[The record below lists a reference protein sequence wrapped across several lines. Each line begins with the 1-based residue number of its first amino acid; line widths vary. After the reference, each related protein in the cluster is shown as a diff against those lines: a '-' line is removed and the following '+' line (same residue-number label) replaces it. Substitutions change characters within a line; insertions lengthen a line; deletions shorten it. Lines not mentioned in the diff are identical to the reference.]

1 MTVTQEQPYNALPEG
16 FEGEQKRRTEFDSAE
31 EKLAYDA
38 DGLIALAKKTYS
50 KKIVTVN
57 EAFDLRSR
65 QDDNPENLRRAIAMK
80 LKNPEQVKIDER
92 LTALVVEPINA
103 LPEAQ
108 RIVNGEVRSGEKV
121 ARAIPDVAAFL
132 DEVNLQ
138 KQDGVLLD
146 FFELNESGQ
155 LVMKDDCEEA
165 YGLGENA
172 LQARMRQTRVVY
184 KEDGQTKVM
193 TGEEYFNVTEKD
205 GEDRPLNMRLSEAAK
220 KIDLQSILMARGLPT
235 LKWDGNKHVEEYARM
250 NTGQLERSKI
260 TWTDDETLVKDDGSP
275 DFSRARHACWVA
287 VNESVRSFVCNSR
300 NRADDLGSR
309 GVLRVNLDF
318 ES

>member
-1 MTVTQEQPYNALPEG
+1 MAEQQTYNALPEG
-16 FEGEQKRRTEFDSAE
+16 FEGEQKRKTEFDSAE

-80 LKNPEQVKIDER
+80 LKNPEQVEIDER
-92 LTALVVEPINA
+92 LMALVVEPTNA
-103 LPEAQ
+103 LPEAK
-108 RIVNGEVRSGEKV
+108 RTIRGKVRSGEEV

-132 DEVNLQ
+132 TEVNLQ
-138 KQDGVLLD
+138 KQDGILLD

-155 LVMKDDCEEA
+155 LVMKDDCKEA

-172 LQARMRQTRVVY
+172 LQARIRQTRVVHT
-184 KEDGQTKVM
+184 KEGQTKVM
-193 TGEEYFNVTEKD
+193 TGEEYFNVTEQD
-205 GEDRPLNMRLSEAAK
+205 EEGRPLEMELSQAAK
-220 KIDLQSILMARGLPT
+220 KIDPRSILMARGLPT
-235 LKWDGNKHVEEYARM
+235 LKWNGNKCTEEYARM
-250 NTGQLERSKI
+250 NTGQLERAKT
-260 TWTDDETLVKDDGSP
+260 TWTDDKTLVNADGNP
-275 DFSRARHACWVA
+275 DFSRARDAAW
-287 VNESVRSFVCNSR
+287 SFGDVYSR
-300 NRADDLGSR
+300 VYDSDRRRDSLGSR
-309 GVLRVNLDF
+309 GVLRVNLNF